1 METLVLVCRSCR
13 SVYSQALAFLPR
25 CSFPLFSWPKR
36 LGFLAGCLCRPELPC
51 PWDWESRGPSRL
63 RRRALPGDLPPRK
76 VMTSCMR
83 ELQRPL
89 PPKCG
94 KELWRAETSKPQRCL
109 LPQWLLL
116 EAGIMMKAAMKA
128 SLPDSARSGES
139 CMAQTLQVMP
149 DAHT

>member
-1 METLVLVCRSCR
+1 MPAC
-13 SVYSQALAFLPR
+13 
-25 CSFPLFSWPKR
+25 R
-36 LGFLAGCLCRPELPC
+36 LGEPGQAFALCLRWDGRKRPLRQ
-51 PWDWESRGPSRL
+51 ESGSSAVIPPAVDCWGRL
-63 RRRALPGDLPPRK
+63 RFGSCFRK

-83 ELQRPL
+83 ELQKPL

-116 EAGIMMKAAMKA
+116 EAGIMTETAMKA
-128 SLPDSARSGES
+128 RHSFWLCTPPPDSARSGES